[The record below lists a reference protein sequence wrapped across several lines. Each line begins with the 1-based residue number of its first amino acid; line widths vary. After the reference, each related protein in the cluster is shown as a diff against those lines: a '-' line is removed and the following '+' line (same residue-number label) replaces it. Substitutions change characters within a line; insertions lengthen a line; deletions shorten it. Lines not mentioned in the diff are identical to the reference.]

1 MNSMTPL
8 RILAWLGLFATVACG
23 QAQPAK
29 APSPKTIT
37 FSAKDGLEITGDL
50 YVAASKTAPF
60 ILLCHQAG
68 SSRGEYRKIAPRLV
82 KAGYN
87 CLAIDQ
93 RSGKGGNRVASN
105 VENETARRAKKAGLK
120 QDYLSARQDLEAGL
134 DWASS
139 HGFTGKKVLWGSSY
153 SSSLTLLVAP
163 DRKDLAAALAFSP
176 AEYFRG
182 HPGIVTKAVKRLTI
196 PVMIVSPMNERESST
211 PLYEACA
218 SENKVYL
225 TGPGILHGSRTLVWP
240 KDPEKT
246 WKDVMNFLSLYAPVK
261 SKPSAHG
268 KK

>member
-1 MNSMTPL
+1 MTLL
-8 RILAWLGLFATVACG
+8 RIFACLGFAAVVAFG
-23 QAQPAK
+23 QAS
-29 APSPKTIT
+29 PSKGSARKKVT
-37 FSAKDGLEITGDL
+37 FTAKDGLEITADL
-50 YVAASKTAPF
+50 YAATSKSAPF

-93 RSGKGGNRVASN
+93 RSGRGGNRVASN
-105 VENETARRAKKAGLK
+105 VVNETALRAKKAGLP
-120 QDYLSARQDLEAGL
+120 QDYLSARQDVEAGL
-134 DWASS
+134 DWASA

-153 SSSLTLLVAP
+153 SSSLTLLIAP

-176 AEYFRG
+176 GEYFRG
-182 HPGIVTKAVKRLTI
+182 KPGLVTKAVKRLTI
-196 PVMIVSPMNERESST
+196 PVMVVSPMKERESSK
-211 PLYEACA
+211 PLFEACA

-240 KDPEKT
+240 ENPERT
-246 WKDVMNFLSLYAPVK
+246 WKDVMNFLGLYVPTDAR
-261 SKPSAHG
+261 PSSAG